1 MTLEQ
6 TLEQRKNTH
15 GNFKE
20 NSAISMGLKSII
32 RDHDNFYFMPRY
44 QQEALDMIAHK
55 ISRLI
60 AGDSYFID
68 TWRDIAGYAQLV
80 VNELSDDPKATDVVQ
95 QYTKADQLKL
105 PL

>member
-1 MTLEQ
+1 MTVEQ
-6 TLEQRKNTH
+6 TLSERKNTH
-15 GNFKE
+15 GDFKH
-20 NSAISMGLKSII
+20 NSAISTALKFDF
-32 RDHDNFYFMPRY
+32 REHDNFFHMPAY

-60 AGDSYFID
+60 AGDCYFID

-80 VNELSDDPKATDVVQ
+80 VNELSDDPKATDTIQ
-95 QYTKADQLKL
+95 QYTKATQVKL